1 MRGENQIIAQC
12 KAANPNR
19 EDISV
24 FFAVSCSV
32 GERHFLQTVIFF
44 FSFFL
49 FILVLMV
56 FSMPSKVIVIEIQSD
71 NHSNTELCSWA

>member
-32 GERHFLQTVIFF
+32 GERHFLQSVIFF
-44 FSFFL
+44 FLFLSFYFSFDGFL
-49 FILVLMV
+49 NAL
-56 FSMPSKVIVIEIQSD
+56 QS
-71 NHSNTELCSWA
+71 NSNRNTE